1 MITCD
6 SITIVGRV
14 QVMAADTAVRSI
26 HARTPYTDYKLNEDV
41 QSSTLGDH
49 THGMI
54 KLSEEHYALNDHMV
68 QTAP

>member
-6 SITIVGRV
+6 SITIAGRV
-14 QVMAADTAVRSI
+14 QVMAADTAVRAI

-41 QSSTLGDH
+41 QSSTLDDH

-54 KLSEEHYALNDHMV
+54 KLSRNYALNDHLV
-68 QTAP
+68 QSAP

>member
-14 QVMAADTAVRSI
+14 QVMAADKAVRSI

-41 QSSTLGDH
+41 QSSTLDDH

-54 KLSEEHYALNDHMV
+54 QLPRNYALNDHLV
-68 QTAP
+68 QSAP